1 MERRLGIAAIAVVAG
16 VAIIVLVAQLRGNEA
31 REVATYQVTVGSRCG
46 LSQAR
51 GDLDG
56 DGRQDAASV
65 FAAISPGVPC
75 DLDHVSGRFILRV
88 ELATGATSELRLDR
102 LDADTQRPCL
112 ELCVA
117 LAAPDVDRDGRR
129 EVAVELGQG
138 ASEVWFAL
146 FRLDADRIE
155 PFVVRTRERSRL
167 AEFRLFG
174 SLGHGGDF
182 VCRTAKSGAPLVV
195 QSSYGLTA
203 RDQIAFRE
211 TVYAVDGS
219 VLRPRAPHEETR
231 PVPDHYPPKLA
242 GRPCLVP
249 NERLLG
255 TDPRRT

>member
-1 MERRLGIAAIAVVAG
+1 MIAATALVAG
-16 VAIIVLVAQLRGNEA
+16 VGTVLLFEQLRDEGA
-31 REVATYQVTVGSRCG
+31 RKPTAKHATAADSRCG
-46 LSQAR
+46 LSVAR
-51 GDLDG
+51 GDFDG
-56 DGRQDAASV
+56 DGRQDVASV
-65 FAAISPGVPC
+65 YAAISPGRSC
-75 DLDHVSGRFILRV
+75 DLEHASGRFVLRV
-88 ELATGATSELRLDR
+88 KLGTGAMTDLLLGK
-102 LDADTQRPCL
+102 LDANTQPPCL

-117 LAAPDVDRDGRR
+117 LDAPDVDRDGRS
-129 EVAVELGQG
+129 EVAVELGRG
-138 ASEVWFAL
+138 ASEAWFAL
-146 FRLDADRIE
+146 IRLETDRLE
-155 PFVVRTRERSRL
+155 PFVVESREGSRL